1 MYKGESDAGP
11 GPELMG
17 ADTLIGNEV
26 YNLQDE
32 MLGDIKE
39 IMLDMRSGQ
48 VAYAV
53 LSYGGFLGLG
63 EKLFAVPWSALTLDT
78 ENKRFVLSGD
88 KERLAKAPGFDRN
101 TWPNMADQAAIF
113 ADVLE
118 STREP
123 GTSRF
128 SASGVADIL
137 GLQQQDLAELA
148 GVHRNTLRTHPESP
162 RLQSALRDLMRVLS
176 AAAAVQPDPQR
187 AIFLV
192 KNEPIPAFRH
202 KTLLQLVQE
211 GRTEDAIGY
220 LESISAG
227 FVG

>member
-1 MYKGESDAGP
+1 MA
-11 GPELMG
+11 
-17 ADTLIGNEV
+17 TL
-26 YNLQDE
+26 
-32 MLGDIKE
+32 
-39 IMLDMRSGQ
+39 
-48 VAYAV
+48 
-53 LSYGGFLGLG
+53 
-63 EKLFAVPWSALTLDT
+63 
-78 ENKRFVLSGD
+78 
-88 KERLAKAPGFDRN
+88 
-101 TWPNMADQAAIF
+101 F

-118 STREP
+118 STREQ

-128 SASGVADIL
+128 SALIVADIL

-148 GVHRNTLRTHPESP
+148 RVHRNTLRTHPESP
-162 RLQSALRDLMRVLS
+162 RVQAALRDLMRVLS
-176 AAAAVQPDPQR
+176 AAAAVQPDTQR

-220 LESISAG
+220 LESISTG

>member
-1 MYKGESDAGP
+1 MS
-11 GPELMG
+11 
-17 ADTLIGNEV
+17 
-26 YNLQDE
+26 
-32 MLGDIKE
+32 
-39 IMLDMRSGQ
+39 
-48 VAYAV
+48 AV
-53 LSYGGFLGLG
+53 
-63 EKLFAVPWSALTLDT
+63 
-78 ENKRFVLSGD
+78 
-88 KERLAKAPGFDRN
+88 
-101 TWPNMADQAAIF
+101 F

-128 SASGVADIL
+128 SASGIAAVLD
-137 GLQQQDLAELA
+137 LQQQDLATLA

-162 RLQSALRDLMRVLS
+162 RLQAALRDLVRVLS
-176 AAAAVQPDPQR
+176 AATAIQPDQQR
-187 AIFLV
+187 AIFLI

-220 LESISAG
+220 LESISSG